1 MAEERASSVRMGRTM
16 DEADR
21 EMTTEE
27 PSQARM
33 GRLRTIFLFAAL
45 SAALISCSEPDSSE
59 KFVRNRD
66 RDAAGRYVFDVDMT
80 DSLQTYSMDFYVAF
94 SCTEKV
100 FSSFSNLPANVLW
113 ISPDGI
119 VYEDNV
125 LISGESSEPSSTFMK
140 AVKAPYRRGAAP
152 VSRGMWKAMVSVPAD
167 SVARYGITGLGMK
180 IIKE

>member
-1 MAEERASSVRMGRTM
+1 
-16 DEADR
+16 
-21 EMTTEE
+21 
-27 PSQARM
+27 
-33 GRLRTIFLFAAL
+33 
-45 SAALISCSEPDSSE
+45 
-59 KFVRNRD
+59 
-66 RDAAGRYVFDVDMT
+66 
-80 DSLQTYSMDFYVAF
+80 MDFYVAF